1 MARGGINKALVL
13 KARQTL
19 LARGEHPSIDAI
31 RIELGNTGSK
41 TTIHRYLRE
50 IDEEF
55 PQNPAGTL
63 SEALTDLVSRLAE
76 RLQQEADQRVA
87 EAAALHARQCHLLE
101 EQLRESRQQYE
112 QQTATLEAQQAAFQA
127 EQTAHAAERE
137 KNTRQQ
143 VELARLDQLQHEQQL
158 RLQEREREI
167 LSLEE
172 KHQHARAA
180 LEHYRSAVQSQRE
193 QDVRRHD
200 AQIQSVQAEMR
211 QLQQLLAVRQD
222 ELLQLNRDN
231 ERLLGDWRALQRENA
246 ALRQQQEQASVRESQ
261 LESSC
266 TRLTMS
272 HEQQAAQLKALSAQ
286 IEQLQEAL
294 EQQRVTHQQ
303 QRELWQGRE
312 QQLLFELAHL
322 QGQLVALE
330 RSLAVSAPAPTA

>member
-13 KARQTL
+13 KARQAL
-19 LARGEHPSIDAI
+19 LARGEHPSIDAV

-50 IDEEF
+50 IDEES

-76 RLQQEADQRVA
+76 RLRQEADERVA
-87 EAAALHARQCHLLE
+87 EAAALHARQCYLFE
-101 EQLRESRQQYE
+101 QQLRELRQQYE
-112 QQTATLEAQQAAFQA
+112 QQTATLEAQQAILQA
-127 EQTAHAAERE
+127 EQTAHVAERE